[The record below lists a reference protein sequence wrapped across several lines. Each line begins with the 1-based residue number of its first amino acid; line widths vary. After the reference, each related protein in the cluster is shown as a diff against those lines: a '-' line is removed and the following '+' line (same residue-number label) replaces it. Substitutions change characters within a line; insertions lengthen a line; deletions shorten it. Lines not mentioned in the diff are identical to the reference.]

1 MKPPI
6 YKNFNNEYQSIPNN
20 LDITK
25 IENRYKKN
33 KTPILK
39 EEYDLLFKEYL
50 CPKNFLKNNKRT
62 ILKNI
67 YEDSK
72 SIYDSL
78 KILPEIGIP
87 FYLDL
92 VGGSVRD
99 FILDNEEKI
108 KDLDFMLNI
117 DLNLYLIAWQQ
128 DKEDF
133 WKNKKNELLH
143 KINEIKITEQK
154 DFSFIV
160 RILDEYKNKNH
171 FNSNELFNSNNY
183 YQLKHQ
189 LESEILNFCFTNQIK
204 QDFFKTKNFQN
215 QEEYSSD
222 RVKWV
227 IKLIKKNYEIDLLI
241 TNFKKKEFLSS
252 FDFNLCKASFSIISF
267 YYNYFPENENDF
279 LERTNL
285 DVDFFAD
292 VKNKKLTINV
302 DFLSIKDIK
311 SSILDHY
318 SRLLQKYVDYKIN
331 IIGNNEEKLK
341 ICSTYLEYQ
350 KLKNEINS
358 SQNIIKNK
366 LKI

>member
-20 LDITK
+20 LDITR

-128 DKEDF
+128 DKEEF

-160 RILDEYKNKNH
+160 RILDEYKDN
-171 FNSNELFNSNNY
+171 FNSNNY
-183 YQLKHQ
+183 YKIQHQ
-189 LESEILNFCFTNQIK
+189 LEVAILNFCFKNQIK
-204 QDFFKTKNFQN
+204 QDFFKTKDFKN
-215 QEEYSSD
+215 QEEYSTD
-222 RVKWV
+222 RLKGV

-241 TNFKKKEFLSS
+241 TKFTKKEFLSS

-267 YYNYFPENENDF
+267 YYNYFPQNENDF

-292 VKNKKLTINV
+292 IKNKKLTINV
-302 DFLSIKDIK
+302 DFLSIKDIEN
-311 SSILDHY
+311 SIFNHY
-318 SRLLQKYVDYKIN
+318 PRLQKKYIDYKIN
-331 IIGNNEEKLK
+331 IIGHNEEKLK
-341 ICSTYLEYQ
+341 VCSTCLEYQ
-350 KLKNEINS
+350 KLKNEVNS